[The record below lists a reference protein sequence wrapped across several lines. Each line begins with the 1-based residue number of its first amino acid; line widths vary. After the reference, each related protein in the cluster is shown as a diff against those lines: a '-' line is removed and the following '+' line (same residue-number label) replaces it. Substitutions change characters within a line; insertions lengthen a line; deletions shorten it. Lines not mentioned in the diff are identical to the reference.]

1 MAGSDLF
8 TVLKMGEAFAFCQ
21 SNGSSPI
28 SNDFWKSVVEVALPV
43 LHMFFKIVAVVQSGP
58 GAFCSFSSFNSF
70 TIPSVEIWIGSIYL
84 VGELFKVGKLL

>member
-43 LHMFFKIVAVVQSGP
+43 LHMFLRLLLLYSLDLVLSVVLVLSIVSQFPQLKFGLVAYIWLVN
-58 GAFCSFSSFNSF
+58 CS
-70 TIPSVEIWIGSIYL
+70 
-84 VGELFKVGKLL
+84 K

>member
-43 LHMFFKIVAVVQSGP
+43 LHKFLRLLLLYSLDLVLSVVLVLSIVSQFPQLKFG
-58 GAFCSFSSFNSF
+58 
-70 TIPSVEIWIGSIYL
+70 L
-84 VGELFKVGKLL
+84 VA